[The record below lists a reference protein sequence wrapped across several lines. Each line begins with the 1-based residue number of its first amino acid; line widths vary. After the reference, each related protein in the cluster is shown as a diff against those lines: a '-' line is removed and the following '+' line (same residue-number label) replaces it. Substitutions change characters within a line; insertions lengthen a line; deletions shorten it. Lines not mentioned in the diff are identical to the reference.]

1 MAINPYKVIIRPIDT
16 EKTRYQ
22 ASELG
27 QYVFEVSRR
36 ANKIDVKRAVEEIFE
51 ADVVAVRVMNMPAKA
66 AKRYGRGRRSIRR
79 PVWKKAVVTLAE
91 GQRLDLFEG
100 V

>member
-1 MAINPYKVIIRPIDT
+1 MNPYKVIIRPIDT

-27 QYVFEVSRR
+27 QYTFEVDRR
-36 ANKIDVKRAVEEIFE
+36 ANKIEVKRAVEAIFE
-51 ADVVAVRVMNMPAKA
+51 VDVVAVRVMNMPAKA
-66 AKRYGRGRRSIRR
+66 TNRRGRRRVVRR
-79 PVWKKAVVTLAE
+79 SPWKKAMVTLAE
-91 GQRLDLFEG
+91 GQRLDVAEG

>member
-1 MAINPYKVIIRPIDT
+1 MNPYEVIIRPIDT

-27 QYVFEVSRR
+27 QYTFEVDRR
-36 ANKIDVKRAVEEIFE
+36 ANKIEVKRAIE
-51 ADVVAVRVMNMPAKA
+51 AIYDVDVVAVNVMVVPAKA
-66 AKRYGRGRRSIRR
+66 SSRRGRRRIVRR
-79 PVWKKAVVTLAE
+79 SLWKKAIVTVAE
-91 GQRLDLFEG
+91 GQRLDVFEG

>member
-1 MAINPYKVIIRPIDT
+1 MNPYKIIIRPIDT

-27 QYVFEVSRR
+27 QYTFEVDRR
-36 ANKIDVKRAVEEIFE
+36 ANKIEVRQAIE
-51 ADVVAVRVMNMPAKA
+51 AIYDASVVGVNVMNMPAKA
-66 AKRYGRGRRSIRR
+66 SKRRGRRRMVR
-79 PVWKKAVVTLAE
+79 CPQWKKAVVTVAE
-91 GQRLDLFEG
+91 GQRLDVFEG

>member
-1 MAINPYKVIIRPIDT
+1 MNPYELIIRPIDT

-27 QYVFEVSRR
+27 QYTFEVDRR
-36 ANKIDVKRAVEEIFE
+36 ANKIEVKRAIEEIFE
-51 ADVVAVRVMNMPAKA
+51 VDVVAVNIMNVPAKVS
-66 AKRYGRGRRSIRR
+66 RRRGRRRVVR
-79 PVWKKAVVTLAE
+79 HPAWKKAVVAVAE
-91 GQRLDLFEG
+91 GQRLDVFEG

>member
-1 MAINPYKVIIRPIDT
+1 MNPYKIIIRPIDT

-27 QYVFEVSRR
+27 QYTFEVDRR
-36 ANKIDVKRAVEEIFE
+36 ANKIEVRQAIE
-51 ADVVAVRVMNMPAKA
+51 AIYDKSVVAVNMMNMPAKA
-66 AKRYGRGRRSIRR
+66 SKRRGRRRMVRR
-79 PVWKKAVVTLAE
+79 PQWKKAVVTVAE
-91 GQRLDLFEG
+91 GQRLDVFEG

>member
-1 MAINPYKVIIRPIDT
+1 MNPYKMIIRPIDT

-27 QYVFEVSRR
+27 QYTFEVDRR
-36 ANKIDVKRAVEEIFE
+36 ANKVEVKRAIE
-51 ADVVAVRVMNMPAKA
+51 AIYEVDVVAVNVMNMPAKA
-66 AKRYGRGRRSIRR
+66 NRRRGRRRTVRR
-79 PVWKKAVVTLAE
+79 SPWKKAVVTVAE
-91 GQRLDLFEG
+91 GQRLEVFEG

>member
-1 MAINPYKVIIRPIDT
+1 MRWLIRPVDT

-27 QYVFEVSRR
+27 QYTFEVDRL
-36 ANKIDVKRAVEEIFE
+36 ANKIEVKRAVEVIYDV
-51 ADVVAVRVMNMPAKA
+51 DVVSVNLMNVPAKVS
-66 AKRYGRGRRSIRR
+66 RRRGRRRIVRHS
-79 PVWKKAVVTLAE
+79 PWKKAVVTVAE
-91 GQRLDLFEG
+91 GQRLEVFEG

>member
-1 MAINPYKVIIRPIDT
+1 MNPYKVIIRPVDT

-27 QYVFEVSRR
+27 QYTFEVDRL
-36 ANKIDVKRAVEEIFE
+36 ANKIEVKRAVEVIYDV
-51 ADVVAVRVMNMPAKA
+51 DVVSVNLMNVPAKVS
-66 AKRYGRGRRSIRR
+66 RRRGRRRIVRHS
-79 PVWKKAVVTLAE
+79 PWKKAVVTVAE
-91 GQRLDLFEG
+91 GQRLEVFEG

>member
-1 MAINPYKVIIRPIDT
+1 MNPYEVIIRPIDT

-27 QYVFEVSRR
+27 QYTFEVDQR
-36 ANKIDVKRAVEEIFE
+36 ANKIEVKRAVEMIYDV
-51 ADVVAVRVMNMPAKA
+51 DVVAVNVMIVPAKA
-66 AKRYGRGRRSIRR
+66 SSRRGRRRIVRR
-79 PVWKKAVVTLAE
+79 SLWKKAVVTVAE
-91 GQRLDLFEG
+91 GQRLDVFEG

>member
-1 MAINPYKVIIRPIDT
+1 MNPYEVIIRPIDT

-27 QYVFEVSRR
+27 KYVFEVDRR
-36 ANKIDVKRAVEEIFE
+36 ANKIDVRQAIESIFDVTVMAV
-51 ADVVAVRVMNMPAKA
+51 NMVNVPAKA
-66 AKRYGRGRRSIRR
+66 SRRHGRRRVVRR
-79 PVWKKAVVTLAE
+79 SPWKKAVVTLAE
-91 GQRLDLFEG
+91 GQRLDMFEG